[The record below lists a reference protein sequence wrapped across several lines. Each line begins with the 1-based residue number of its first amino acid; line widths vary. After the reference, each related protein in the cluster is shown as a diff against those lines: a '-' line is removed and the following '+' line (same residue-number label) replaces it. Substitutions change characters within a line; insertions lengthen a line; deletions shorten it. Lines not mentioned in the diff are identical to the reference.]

1 MNSDDDSI
9 FNDDLNDSE
18 ITNLIHNIPLS
29 LSLCLSLKNKLQR
42 NLYGEIIPQQFVEID
57 SSKDYTELPPTHHAL
72 NYENLSSYIYPT
84 NFEVRDYQFNIVQR
98 AFYDNLLVALP
109 TGLGKT
115 FIASTVMLNF
125 TRWFPRGK
133 IIFMAPTKPLVAQQI
148 KACCGITGIPTSEV
162 AILLDKSRR
171 NRADIW
177 DSKTVFF
184 TTPQVVE
191 NDLTA
196 GIVDPKQVVL
206 LVIDEAHKSKGN
218 YAYNNVVK
226 FITRFNISF
235 RILALTATPASDVE
249 GVQEII
255 DNLSISKVE
264 VRTEQSIDI
273 TKYMKQK
280 KIERVTVSPS
290 VEICELVDMLCTAI
304 KPVLSIANERR
315 IYDMSDPLKINAFQV
330 IDASQRLLK
339 NPTIPEGLKWQNYFI
354 LQILN
359 VVGQALRRLN
369 IYGIKSF
376 YNYFDQKHKEF
387 TTKFKN
393 KKSNNQTAA
402 RFYFHENIKLI
413 LDKCKELIA
422 DDNFLG
428 HPKLEILINELDE
441 FFKENEAN
449 DSRVIIFTEFRE
461 SALDIVS
468 SIERIGNNLRP
479 HIFIGQSKEKEKFD
493 EEAYLSKGKKGKA
506 KGKATKGKQNSSETS
521 ERSTSRTSS
530 EDAQIK
536 GMNQKLQK
544 ELIKKFK
551 KGEYNIL
558 VATSIGEEGL
568 DIGEVDLIVCYDSTS
583 SPIKNIQR
591 MGRTG
596 RKRDG
601 KVLLLFAG
609 NEELK
614 FDKAMAG
621 YEFIQQHIMNG
632 RLITLAQSNRIIP
645 KSYKPIVEKKFIE
658 IPEENTEIKAEEDED
673 EIIRI
678 ATLYMN
684 NKGKK
689 MASSKSKSNSKSK
702 KTEKRFFMPDNVTT
716 GFQNVTSMV
725 RKTDSDKS
733 IADSRREKDLLDK
746 LLDSDTEDELLVQG
760 RKSPIKENQSK
771 TPNSAHI
778 REEGSTQESENN
790 SNELNGSSENENDQ
804 NKGTAVSYPS
814 SYRQTPPTL
823 GIKRLSPQVSMN
835 INLDAP
841 AVTEETAPVVTVK
854 LSLPPENVAKKRKSP
869 NLNSS
874 NRECAPKQK
883 TLGLKRRKANSITDQ
898 LKQHYSRVIKPNTA
912 YQTITVNDNEK
923 LIDDGIGNGQLH
935 KNNSNNSSGSTSDE
949 AFDEADVFDDGLDD
963 ELVLIAN
970 DKLSSFEQSSSPN
983 ILAPNIS
990 TPNNASDEVYKHEFS
1005 LGEGVLNQEEMLE
1018 LYTSYFSLL
1027 DPADRVGFYDPLNF
1041 NQKQNTSISHRE
1053 RIGHSQV
1060 SRRLLQSSKFIGTV
1074 STTTAKNMVERYTR
1088 TYNRINHQNN
1098 RHIVQEITNSSSQ

>member
-1 MNSDDDSI
+1 MNSDDDSV
-9 FNDDLNDSE
+9 FNDDLDDSE

-29 LSLCLSLKNKLQR
+29 LSLSLSLSVSLRSKLQR
-42 NLYGEIIPQQFVEID
+42 NLYGEIIPDQYVEID
-57 SSKDYTELPPTHHAL
+57 TSKGHTELPPTHHVL
-72 NYENLSSYIYPT
+72 DYENLSTYIYPT
-84 NFEVRDYQFNIVQR
+84 NFEIRDYQFNIVQR

-125 TRWFPRGK
+125 TRWFPQGK

-148 KACCGITGIPTSEV
+148 KACCGITGIPTSKV

-191 NDLTA
+191 NDLTT
-196 GIVDPKQVVL
+196 GIIDPKLVVL

-226 FITRFNISF
+226 FITRFNTSF

-273 TKYMKQK
+273 TKYMKRK
-280 KIERVTVSPS
+280 TIERVTVSPS
-290 VEICELVDMLCTAI
+290 IEICEIVDMLCTAI
-304 KPVLSIANERR
+304 QPILSMANERR
-315 IYDMSDPLKINAFQV
+315 IYDMTDPLKINAFQV

-359 VVGQALRRLN
+359 VVGQSLRRLN

-376 YNYFDQKHKEF
+376 YKYFDQKHKEF
-387 TTKFKN
+387 TTKFNN
-393 KKSNNQTAA
+393 KKSTNQTAA
-402 RFYFHENIKLI
+402 KFYFHDNINLI
-413 LDKCKELIA
+413 LSKCDELIA
-422 DDNFLG
+422 NDNYLG
-428 HPKLEILINELDE
+428 HPKLEILINELDG
-441 FFKENEAN
+441 FFKENEVN

-468 SIERIGNNLRP
+468 SIERIGSNLRP

-493 EEAYLSKGKKGKA
+493 EETYLNKGKKGKA
-506 KGKATKGKQNSSETS
+506 KGKATKDKKNAET

-568 DIGEVDLIVCYDSTS
+568 DIGEVDLIICYDSTS

-614 FDKAMAG
+614 FDKAMTG
-621 YEFIQQHIMNG
+621 YEFIQQHIMHN

-645 KSYKPIVEKKFIE
+645 KNYKPIVEKKFIE

-678 ATLYMN
+678 ATIYMN
-684 NKGKK
+684 NKGIKGTK
-689 MASSKSKSNSKSK
+689 SKSKINSKSK
-702 KTEKRFFMPDNVTT
+702 KIEKKFFMPDNVTT
-716 GFQNVTSMV
+716 GFQNVASMIKKV
-725 RKTDSDKS
+725 DSDKS
-733 IADSRREKDLLDK
+733 VADSRREKDLLDK
-746 LLDSDTEDELLVQG
+746 LLDSDTEDELMIERKESPVKDNLQTKSKFKYIRELDHADVESIHNKSIG
-760 RKSPIKENQSK
+760 NFPVGNKENKESSKSPPYGRI
-771 TPNSAHI
+771 
-778 REEGSTQESENN
+778 ST
-790 SNELNGSSENENDQ
+790 
-804 NKGTAVSYPS
+804 
-814 SYRQTPPTL
+814 TL
-823 GIKRLSPQVSMN
+823 GIRRLSPQNGLNMN
-835 INLDAP
+835 LSSFLVEEETP
-841 AVTEETAPVVTVK
+841 AVTENLTPATVNV
-854 LSLPPENVAKKRKSP
+854 PEKRKS
-869 NLNSS
+869 S
-874 NRECAPKQK
+874 NIDVSNQECAPKQK
-883 TLGLKRRKANSITDQ
+883 TLGLKRRKAKNITDQ
-898 LKQHYSRVIKPNTA
+898 LKQQYSRVIKPSTA
-912 YQTITVNDNEK
+912 YQTITVNEDENLMNTDISKDQGCENK
-923 LIDDGIGNGQLH
+923 ITDSTIG
-935 KNNSNNSSGSTSDE
+935 DV
-949 AFDEADVFDDGLDD
+949 FDEADVFNDGLDD
-963 ELVLIAN
+963 ELALIAN
-970 DKLSSFEQSSSPN
+970 DKLSSFERSSSPN
-983 ILAPNIS
+983 IPVKK
-990 TPNNASDEVYKHEFS
+990 ASDQIYKHEFS
-1005 LGEGVLNQEEMLE
+1005 SGEGLLNEEEMFE
-1018 LYTSYFSLL
+1018 LYTSYFSTL
-1027 DPADRVGFYDPLNF
+1027 DPVDRINFYDPLNF
-1041 NQKQNTSISHRE
+1041 NKREISIHHHGQ
-1053 RIGHSQV
+1053 IGHSQA
-1060 SRRLLQSSKFIGTV
+1060 SRRLLQSSNFMVTT
-1074 STTTAKNMVERYTR
+1074 STTIAKNMLERYKH
-1088 TYNRINHQNN
+1088 TYDTINHESSNIIQK
-1098 RHIVQEITNSSSQ
+1098 ITKTDSK

>member
-1 MNSDDDSI
+1 MNSDDDSV
-9 FNDDLNDSE
+9 FNDDLDDSE

-29 LSLCLSLKNKLQR
+29 LSLSLSLKSKLQR
-42 NLYGEIIPQQFVEID
+42 NLYGEIIPQQYIEID
-57 SSKDYTELPPTHHAL
+57 TSKGYTELPPTHHVL
-72 NYENLSSYIYPT
+72 DYENLSTYIYPT
-84 NFEVRDYQFNIVQR
+84 NFEIRDYQFNIVQR

-125 TRWFPRGK
+125 TRWFPQGK

-148 KACCGITGIPTSEV
+148 KACCGITGIPTSQV

-171 NRADIW
+171 NRTDIW
-177 DSKTVFF
+177 NSKTVFF

-191 NDLTA
+191 NDLTT
-196 GIVDPKQVVL
+196 GIIDPKLVVL

-226 FITRFNISF
+226 FITRFSNSF

-273 TKYMKQK
+273 SKYMKRK
-280 KIERVTVSPS
+280 TIERVTVSPS
-290 VEICELVDMLCTAI
+290 IEICEIVDMLCTAI
-304 KPVLSIANERR
+304 QPVLSMANERR
-315 IYDMSDPLKINAFQV
+315 IYDMTDPLKINAFQV

-359 VVGQALRRLN
+359 VVGQSLRRLN

-387 TTKFKN
+387 TTKYNN
-393 KKSNNQTAA
+393 KKSTNQTAA
-402 RFYFHENIKLI
+402 RFYFHENINLI
-413 LDKCKELIA
+413 LSTCRELISN
-422 DDNFLG
+422 DNYLG
-428 HPKLEILINELDE
+428 HPKLEVLINELDG
-441 FFKENEAN
+441 FFKENEEN

-461 SALDIVS
+461 SALDIVN
-468 SIERIGNNLRP
+468 SIERIGSNLKP

-493 EEAYLSKGKKGKA
+493 EETYLSKGKKSKA
-506 KGKATKGKQNSSETS
+506 KGKATKGKQKNTETS

-568 DIGEVDLIVCYDSTS
+568 DIGEVDLIICYDSTS

-621 YEFIQQHIMNG
+621 YEFIQQHIMHN

-645 KSYKPIVEKKFIE
+645 KNYKPIVEKKFIE
-658 IPEENTEIKAEEDED
+658 IPEENTEIEAEEDED

-678 ATLYMN
+678 ATMYMN
-684 NKGKK
+684 NKGDKVTK
-689 MASSKSKSNSKSK
+689 PKSNIKSKSK
-702 KTEKRFFMPDNVTT
+702 KIEKRFFMPDNVIT
-716 GFQNVTSMV
+716 GFQNVTNMI
-725 RKTDSDKS
+725 KKADSDKS
-733 IADSRREKDLLDK
+733 VADTRREKDLLDK
-746 LLDSDTEDELLVQG
+746 LLESDTEDELMIEGKSSPVKNDQQ
-760 RKSPIKENQSK
+760 RKSNSNCTREQDFKDGIENINNKVTGDFATVNKENKESGASK
-771 TPNSAHI
+771 SPPCRGTPSA
-778 REEGSTQESENN
+778 
-790 SNELNGSSENENDQ
+790 
-804 NKGTAVSYPS
+804 
-814 SYRQTPPTL
+814 L
-823 GIKRLSPQVSMN
+823 GIGRLSPQN
-835 INLDAP
+835 GKTINMPTSLIEETTP
-841 AVTEETAPVVTVK
+841 EVTENMEPSTV
-854 LSLPPENVAKKRKSP
+854 NVAEKRKSP
-869 NLNSS
+869 NMDAN
-874 NRECAPKQK
+874 NREFAPKQK
-883 TLGLKRRKANSITDQ
+883 TLGLKRRKANNITDQ
-898 LKQHYSRVIKPNTA
+898 LKQQYSRVIKPNTA
-912 YQTITVNDNEK
+912 NQTITVNEDENLMKDYINNEQSYK
-923 LIDDGIGNGQLH
+923 NKITESAIDD
-935 KNNSNNSSGSTSDE
+935 

-970 DKLSSFEQSSSPN
+970 DKISSFERSSSPN
-983 ILAPNIS
+983 FPVS
-990 TPNNASDEVYKHEFS
+990 KPSDQVYKHEFS
-1005 LGEGVLNQEEMLE
+1005 SGEGLLNQEEMLE
-1018 LYTSYFSLL
+1018 LYTSYFSIL
-1027 DPADRVGFYDPLNF
+1027 DPADRIDFYDPLNF
-1041 NQKQNTSISHRE
+1041 NKRNSSIHHHGQ
-1053 RIGHSQV
+1053 IGHSQA
-1060 SRRLLQSSKFIGTV
+1060 SRRLLQSSKFMGTT
-1074 STTTAKNMVERYTR
+1074 STTTAKNMMERYKQ
-1088 TYNRINHQNN
+1088 TYDLIHHENSS
-1098 RHIVQEITNSSSQ
+1098 IVQKITKTDSK

>member
-1 MNSDDDSI
+1 MNSDDDSV

-42 NLYGEIIPQQFVEID
+42 NLYGEIIPEQYVEID
-57 SSKDYTELPPTHHAL
+57 SSKGYTELPPTHHAL

-196 GIVDPKQVVL
+196 GIIDPKEVVL

-304 KPVLSIANERR
+304 QPVLSMANERR

-387 TTKFKN
+387 TIKFKN

-402 RFYFHENIKLI
+402 RFYFHDNIKLI

-468 SIERIGNNLRP
+468 SIERIGSNLRP

-493 EEAYLSKGKKGKA
+493 EEAYLSKGKKGRT
-506 KGKATKGKQNSSETS
+506 KGKATKGKQNSETP

-544 ELIKKFK
+544 DLIKKFK

-689 MASSKSKSNSKSK
+689 VTKSKSKSKSNSKSK
-702 KTEKRFFMPDNVTT
+702 KIEKRFFMPDNVTT

-725 RKTDSDKS
+725 RKADSDKS
-733 IADSRREKDLLDK
+733 VADKRREKDLLDK
-746 LLDSDTEDELLVQG
+746 LLDSDTEDELLIQSK
-760 RKSPIKENQSK
+760 KSPVKENQSK
-771 TPNSAHI
+771 RPNSEHI
-778 REEGSTQESENN
+778 CEEDSRQETENN
-790 SNELNGSSENENDQ
+790 SNESNGSFENENDQ
-804 NKGTAVSYPS
+804 NKESGVSYPL
-814 SYRQTPPTL
+814 SYRQTPPKL
-823 GIKRLSPQVSMN
+823 GIRRLSPQVSMN

-841 AVTEETAPVVTVK
+841 VATEEAAPLVTGK
-854 LSLPPENVAKKRKSP
+854 LTLPPENVAEKRNSP
-869 NLNSS
+869 ILNSS

-898 LKQHYSRVIKPNTA
+898 LKRHYSRVIKPNTA
-912 YQTITVNDNEK
+912 YRTITVSDDEK
-923 LIDDGIGNGQLH
+923 LVEDSINNQQLH
-935 KNNSNNSSGSTSDE
+935 KNKNLGSTSDDDD
-949 AFDEADVFDDGLDD
+949 AFDEGDVFDDGMDD
-963 ELVLIAN
+963 ELALIAN
-970 DKLSSFEQSSSPN
+970 DKLSSFERSLPPN
-983 ILAPNIS
+983 LPAQ
-990 TPNNASDEVYKHEFS
+990 NNASDEVYKHEFS
-1005 LGEGVLNQEEMLE
+1005 PGEGVLNQEQMLE

-1027 DPADRVGFYDPLNF
+1027 DPADRVDFYDPLNF
-1041 NQKQNTSISHRE
+1041 NQKPNTSINHRG

-1060 SRRLLQSSKFIGTV
+1060 SRRLLQSSKFIGSV
-1074 STTTAKNMVERYTR
+1074 STTTAKNIVKRYAQ
-1088 TYNRINHQNN
+1088 TYNTTNHQHNM
-1098 RHIVQEITNSSSQ
+1098 HIVQEITNSSSK